1 MSKAINNYDDDE
13 ESKMET
19 ANFFETK
26 KSFQGSSYYEQCML
40 MTIDESG
47 IDPIAYLK
55 FNKEVKIELKS

>member
-1 MSKAINNYDDDE
+1 MD
-13 ESKMET
+13 T
-19 ANFFETK
+19 ANFFEIK

>member
-19 ANFFETK
+19 ANFFETRK
-26 KSFQGSSYYEQCML
+26 RDECGSYYEQCML
-40 MTIDESG
+40 MTIDERG

-55 FNKEVKIELKS
+55 FN